1 MKLIAA
7 FAAALTALFL
17 WIPSPALADPGAPTQ
32 ADIDAARSAAAGAGD
47 TVGRF
52 LAGKGRQTSL
62 APVRA
67 QVDGPTVAVND
78 LNPDFVSGR
87 SSQIARFAFLA
98 TQATGPDGQTASV
111 WTTRGPRG
119 AWVVSNIASGNEEQ
133 TYAGQTGTVFREPQL
148 NAWYALRDGN
158 VVPLNAEAAQ
168 SVGSAGLP
176 VADYQ
181 RLAQQRYAAKLPGST
196 YARDGYAGGYGAPG
210 PTGTS
215 LPWVVGAV
223 VLVGAAITIRLLRG
237 RTT

>member
-7 FAAALTALFL
+7 VATALAALFL
-17 WIPSPALADPGAPTQ
+17 WTSGPAMADPGDPTQ
-32 ADIDAARSAAAGAGD
+32 SDIDAARSAAAGAGD

-62 APVRA
+62 APVKAR
-67 QVDGPTVAVND
+67 VDGPTVAVSD
-78 LNPDFVSGR
+78 LNPDFVAGR
-87 SSQIARFAFLA
+87 STQIARFAFLA
-98 TQATGPDGQTASV
+98 TQATGPDGRTASV

-148 NAWYALRDGN
+148 NAWYALRDGT
-158 VVPLNAEAAQ
+158 VVPLNAEAVQ
-168 SVGSAGLP
+168 SVGETGVP

-196 YARDGYAGGYGAPG
+196 YARDGYAGGYGAPTPSG
-210 PTGTS
+210 NP

-223 VLVGAAITIRLLRG
+223 VLAGGLITIRLLRG